1 MRLHHIKYWVCA
13 LLLTTLVTACKEDDV
28 TLGEGSVQLRVSV
41 SDHVA
46 VVSRA
51 VDSDIYASMQTRIY
65 SSKGLIR
72 YYDAETPIPPTLNLA
87 SGAYHA
93 FVLAG
98 DSVPAAF
105 NKPYYT
111 GSTDFTVRGGETT
124 SANVT
129 CTVAN
134 TLATVAFD
142 PSLDEVVSNYKVKI
156 FTTSGE
162 LYFTQATVDSVGYY
176 LFDNKEHNLAWTFE
190 GEKLDGR
197 SYTQSGVVENV
208 SRATRYDFTFNFDPE
223 SAVTGG
229 TFIDVKVNE
238 STVDSTHNVVITQRP
253 QIVGDK
259 FNLSEP
265 LYYETNNGSETSLW
279 INAATRLKRAWI
291 SCDKLTAL
299 GFPADSVD
307 LLGNDR
313 DLIAGFQARGISC
326 QHTYQEEKDLS
337 NAKITLADGFVKS
350 LPSDEYTFTIQ
361 AVDMSGKDN
370 TATLSIVV
378 SDAIVVT
385 EEPERASIWARR
397 ATLLGTLVKATSEPL
412 SFQYRQTGTDSWTS
426 VPATLSGSSLSAE
439 VTGLTPG
446 VTYEYQAV
454 AGSQA
459 SVKTATF
466 TTESATALPN
476 SSFEN
481 WQTLSSSAMVL
492 YGPGEEM
499 FWDSGNHGSA
509 TLSKNVTT
517 PDETYK
523 HSGRYSVKLQSQFV
537 GVLVLGIG
545 KFAAGNLFVGQYLRT
560 DGTDGVLS
568 FGRPFTSR
576 PTKLKGYIKYN
587 PGTVDYSSTSE
598 LAKGAT
604 DIGSIY
610 IAIGDW
616 SEPIEIRTK
625 DKKLFDKNDE
635 KIIAYGEWDLT
646 SATQGADGGLLEFE
660 IPLDYRSLDRIP
672 SYLVLV
678 ASASKYGDYFTGSS
692 SSTMWIDDLELIY
705 E

>member
-1 MRLHHIKYWVCA
+1 MRLHNKKYWVCA
-13 LLLTTLVTACKEDDV
+13 LLLTALLGACKEDDM

-41 SDHVA
+41 SDDVT

-51 VDSDIYASMQTRIY
+51 VDSGIYATMQTRIY

-72 YYDAETPIPPTLNLA
+72 YYDAETPMPPTLNLA

-105 NKPYYT
+105 NTPYYT

-129 CTVAN
+129 CTIAN

-162 LYFTQATVDSVGYY
+162 LYFTPATVDSVGYF
-176 LFDNKEHNLAWTFE
+176 LFDTRDRSLGWTFE
-190 GEKLDGR
+190 GEKTDGN
-197 SYTQSGVVENV
+197 SYTQSGIVEDV
-208 SRATRYDFTFNFDPE
+208 ARATKYAFTFNFDPE
-223 SAVTGG
+223 SAATGG
-229 TFIDVKVNE
+229 TFLDVKVNE

-259 FNLSEP
+259 FNLSDP
-265 LYYETNNGSETSLW
+265 LYYETNGGSETALW
-279 INAATRLKRAWI
+279 INAATELKRAWI

-299 GFPADSVD
+299 GFPTDSVD
-307 LLGNDR
+307 LLGTDES
-313 DLIAGFQARGISC
+313 LIAGFQARGISC

-337 NAKITLADGFVKS
+337 NARITLSESFVKS

-446 VTYEYQAV
+446 TTYEYQAV
-454 AGSQA
+454 AGAQA

-466 TTESATALPN
+466 TTEAATPLPN

-509 TLSKNVTT
+509 TLNKNVTT

-523 HSGRYSVKLQSQFV
+523 HSGRYSVKMQSQFV
-537 GVLVLGIG
+537 GVLGIG

-576 PTKLKGYIKYN
+576 PTKLKGYIKYT
-587 PGTVDYSSTSE
+587 PGTVDYSSTAE

-604 DIGSIY
+604 DIGSVY

-692 SSTMWIDDLELIY
+692 GSTMWIDDLELIY

>member
-1 MRLHHIKYWVCA
+1 MRLHNKKYWVCA
-13 LLLTTLVTACKEDDV
+13 LLLTALLGACKEDDM

-41 SDHVA
+41 SDDVT

-51 VDSDIYASMQTRIY
+51 VDSGIYATMQTRIY

-72 YYDAETPIPPTLNLA
+72 YYDAETPMPPTLNLA

-105 NKPYYT
+105 NTPYYT

-124 SANVT
+124 SASVT
-129 CTVAN
+129 CTIAN

-162 LYFTQATVDSVGYY
+162 LYFTPATVDSVGYF
-176 LFDNKEHNLAWTFE
+176 LFDTRDRSLGWTFE
-190 GEKLDGR
+190 GEKTDGN
-197 SYTQSGVVENV
+197 SYTQSGIVEDV
-208 SRATRYDFTFNFDPE
+208 ARATKYAFTFNFDPE
-223 SAVTGG
+223 SAATGG
-229 TFIDVKVNE
+229 TFLDVKVNE

-259 FNLSEP
+259 FNLSDP
-265 LYYETNNGSETSLW
+265 LYYETNGGSETALW
-279 INAATRLKRAWI
+279 INAATELKRAWI

-299 GFPADSVD
+299 GFPSDSVD
-307 LLGNDR
+307 FLAADGSP
-313 DLIAGFQARGISC
+313 ATEFESRGISC
-326 QHTYQEEKDLS
+326 KHTYQEEKDLS
-337 NAKITLADGFVKS
+337 NAKITLSESFVKS
-350 LPSDEYTFTIQ
+350 LPSDEYTFTIK
-361 AVDMSGKDN
+361 ALDAAGKDN
-370 TATLSIVV
+370 TATLSIIV
-378 SDAIVVT
+378 SDAVVVT
-385 EEPERASIWARR
+385 VDPERTDIWACR
-397 ATLLGTLVKATSEPL
+397 ATLRGNVVKETAEPL
-412 SFQYRQTGTDSWTS
+412 TFQYRRTGTKDWTS
-426 VPATLSGSSLSAE
+426 VAANRSGSALSAE

-446 VTYEYQAV
+446 TTYEYQAV
-454 AGSQA
+454 AGAQA

-492 YGPGEEM
+492 YSPGEEM

-509 TLSKNVTT
+509 TLNKNVTT

-523 HSGRYSVKLQSQFV
+523 HSGRYSVKMQSQFV
-537 GVLVLGIG
+537 GVLGIG

-692 SSTMWIDDLELIY
+692 GSTMWIDDLELIY

>member
-1 MRLHHIKYWVCA
+1 MRLHNKKYWVCA
-13 LLLTTLVTACKEDDV
+13 LLLTALLGACKEDDMTV
-28 TLGEGSVQLRVSV
+28 GEGSVQLRVSV
-41 SDHVA
+41 SDDVT
-46 VVSRA
+46 VVTRA
-51 VDSDIYASMQTRIY
+51 VDSGIYATMQTRIY

-72 YYDAETPIPPTLNLA
+72 YYDAETPMPPTLNLA

-105 NKPYYT
+105 NTPYYT

-124 SANVT
+124 SASVT
-129 CTVAN
+129 CTIAN

-162 LYFTQATVDSVGYY
+162 LYFTPATVDSVGYF
-176 LFDNKEHNLAWTFE
+176 LFDTRDRSLGWTFE
-190 GEKLDGR
+190 GEKTDGN
-197 SYTQSGVVENV
+197 SYTQSGIVEDV
-208 SRATRYDFTFNFDPE
+208 ARATKYAFTFNFDPE
-223 SAVTGG
+223 SAATGG
-229 TFIDVKVNE
+229 TFLDVKVNE

-259 FNLSEP
+259 FNLSDP
-265 LYYETNNGSETSLW
+265 LYYETNGGSETALW
-279 INAATRLKRAWI
+279 INAATELKRAWI

-299 GFPADSVD
+299 GFPTDSVD
-307 LLGNDR
+307 FLAADGSP
-313 DLIAGFQARGISC
+313 ATEFESRGISC
-326 QHTYQEEKDLS
+326 KHTYQEVKDLS
-337 NAKITLADGFVKS
+337 NAKITLSESFVKS

-385 EEPERASIWARR
+385 EEPDRASIWACR
-397 ATLLGTLVKATSEPL
+397 ATLRGNVVKETAEPL
-412 SFQYRQTGTDSWTS
+412 TFQYRRTGTKDWTS
-426 VPATLSGSSLSAE
+426 VAANRSGSTLSAE

-446 VTYEYQAV
+446 TTYEYQAV
-454 AGSQA
+454 AGAQA

-492 YGPGEEM
+492 YSPGEEM

-509 TLSKNVTT
+509 TLNKNVTT

-537 GVLVLGIG
+537 GVLGIG

-692 SSTMWIDDLELIY
+692 GSTMWIDDLELIY

>member
-1 MRLHHIKYWVCA
+1 M
-13 LLLTTLVTACKEDDV
+13 

-41 SDHVA
+41 SDDVT

-51 VDSDIYASMQTRIY
+51 VDSGIYATMQTRIY

-72 YYDAETPIPPTLNLA
+72 YYDAETPMPPTLNLA

-105 NKPYYT
+105 NTPYYT

-129 CTVAN
+129 CTIAN

-162 LYFTQATVDSVGYY
+162 LYFTPATVDSVGYF
-176 LFDNKEHNLAWTFE
+176 LFDTRDRSLGWTFE
-190 GEKLDGR
+190 GEKTDGN
-197 SYTQSGVVENV
+197 SYTQSGIVEDV
-208 SRATRYDFTFNFDPE
+208 ARATKYAFTFNFDPE
-223 SAVTGG
+223 SAATGG
-229 TFIDVKVNE
+229 TFLDVKVNE

-259 FNLSEP
+259 FNLSDP
-265 LYYETNNGSETSLW
+265 LYYETNGGSETALW
-279 INAATRLKRAWI
+279 INAATELKRAWI

-299 GFPADSVD
+299 GFPTDSVD
-307 LLGNDR
+307 LLGTDES
-313 DLIAGFQARGISC
+313 LIAGFQARGISC

-337 NAKITLADGFVKS
+337 NARITLSESFVKS

-446 VTYEYQAV
+446 TTYEYQAV
-454 AGSQA
+454 AGAQA

-492 YGPGEEM
+492 YSPGEEM

-509 TLSKNVTT
+509 TLNKNVTT

-523 HSGRYSVKLQSQFV
+523 HSGRYSVKMQSQFV
-537 GVLVLGIG
+537 GVLGIG

-576 PTKLKGYIKYN
+576 PTKLKGYIKYT
-587 PGTVDYSSTSE
+587 PGTVDYSSTAE

-604 DIGSIY
+604 DIGSVY

-692 SSTMWIDDLELIY
+692 GSTMWIDDLELIY

>member
-1 MRLHHIKYWVCA
+1 MRYNIKRYLA
-13 LLLTTLVTACKEDDV
+13 GTLLFLLLFTACKEEDMA
-28 TLGEGSVQLRVSV
+28 LGEGSVRLSVRVS
-41 SDHVA
+41 DDVA
-46 VVSRA
+46 VVTRA
-51 VDSDIYASMQTRIY
+51 VDPGIYNTMQTRIY

-72 YYDAETPIPPTLNLA
+72 YYDATTPVPETLNLA
-87 SGAYHA
+87 SGQYHV

-105 NKPYYT
+105 NTPYYT
-111 GSTDFTVRGGETT
+111 GSTDFDVRSGETT
-124 SANVT
+124 TASVT

-142 PSLDEVVSNYKVKI
+142 ESLNEVVTDCKVKI
-156 FTTSGE
+156 FTTNGE
-162 LYFTQATVDSVGYY
+162 LYFTEATADSVGYY
-176 LFDNKEHNLAWTFE
+176 LFNGKDRSLAWSFE
-190 GEKLDGR
+190 GKKTDGS
-197 SYTQSGVVENV
+197 SYTQSGVVEDV
-208 SRATRYDFTFNFDPE
+208 QRATKYAFTFSYNAE
-223 SAVTGG
+223 SAATGG
-229 TFIDVKVNE
+229 TFLDVKVNE
-238 STVDSTHNVVITQRP
+238 STVDSTHTVVITQRP
-253 QIVGDK
+253 QIVGNGFD
-259 FNLSEP
+259 LSDP
-265 LYYETNNGSETSLW
+265 LYYETGNGSETSVW
-279 INAATRLKRAWI
+279 VNAATKLKRVWI
-291 SCDKLTAL
+291 SCDKLTTL
-299 GFPADSVD
+299 GFPSDSVD
-307 LLGNDR
+307 FLATDGSLA
-313 DLIAGFQARGISC
+313 AGFESRGISC
-326 QHTYQEEKDLS
+326 KHTYQEDKDLS
-337 NAKITLADGFVKS
+337 NAKIILAGSFIKS
-350 LPSDEYTFTIQ
+350 LPGDEYTFTVQ
-361 AVDMSGKDN
+361 AVDQDGKDN

-385 EEPERASIWARR
+385 EEPERADIWACR
-397 ATLLGTLVKATSEPL
+397 ATLRGNVVKETAEPL
-412 SFQYRQTGTDSWTS
+412 TFQYRRTGTKDWTS
-426 VPATLSGSSLSAE
+426 VAANRSGSTLSAE

-446 VTYEYQAV
+446 TTYEYQAV
-454 AGSQA
+454 AGAQA

-466 TTESATALPN
+466 TTEAATALPN

-509 TLSKNVTT
+509 TLNKNVTS

-537 GVLVLGIG
+537 GILSFG
-545 KFAAGNLFVGQYLRT
+545 KFAAGNLFAGQYLRT

-576 PTKLKGYIKYN
+576 PAKLKGYIKYT
-587 PGTVDYSSTSE
+587 PGTVDYSYTSE
-598 LAKGAT
+598 LPKGST
-604 DIGSIY
+604 DIGNIY
-610 IAIGDW
+610 IALGDW

-635 KIIAYGEWDLT
+635 KIIAYGEWEIT
-646 SATQGADGGLLEFE
+646 SETQGADGGLLEFE

-672 SYLVLV
+672 SYIVLV

>member
-1 MRLHHIKYWVCA
+1 M
-13 LLLTTLVTACKEDDV
+13 

-41 SDHVA
+41 SDDVT

-51 VDSDIYASMQTRIY
+51 VDSGIYATMQTRIY

-72 YYDAETPIPPTLNLA
+72 YYDAETPMPPTLNLA

-105 NKPYYT
+105 NTPYYT

-124 SANVT
+124 SASVT
-129 CTVAN
+129 CTIAN

-162 LYFTQATVDSVGYY
+162 LYFTPATVDSVGYF
-176 LFDNKEHNLAWTFE
+176 LFDTRDRSLGWTFE
-190 GEKLDGR
+190 GEKTDGN
-197 SYTQSGVVENV
+197 SYTQSGIVEDV
-208 SRATRYDFTFNFDPE
+208 ARATKYAFTFNFDPE
-223 SAVTGG
+223 SAATGG
-229 TFIDVKVNE
+229 TFLDVKVNE

-259 FNLSEP
+259 FNLSDP
-265 LYYETNNGSETSLW
+265 LYYETNGGSETALW
-279 INAATRLKRAWI
+279 INAATELKRAWI

-299 GFPADSVD
+299 GFPTDSVD
-307 LLGNDR
+307 FLAADGSP
-313 DLIAGFQARGISC
+313 ATEFESRGISC
-326 QHTYQEEKDLS
+326 KHTYQEVKDLS
-337 NAKITLADGFVKS
+337 NAKITLSESFVKS
-350 LPSDEYTFTIQ
+350 LPSDEYTFTIK
-361 AVDMSGKDN
+361 ALDAAGKDN

-378 SDAIVVT
+378 SDAVVVT
-385 EEPERASIWARR
+385 VDPERADIWACR
-397 ATLLGTLVKATSEPL
+397 ATLRGNVVKETAEPL
-412 SFQYRQTGTDSWTS
+412 TFQYRQTGTKDWTS
-426 VPATLSGSSLSAE
+426 VAANRSGSTLSAE

-446 VTYEYQAV
+446 TTYEYQAV
-454 AGSQA
+454 AGAQA

-466 TTESATALPN
+466 TTEAATPLPN

-481 WQTLSSSAMVL
+481 WQTLSKVMVL
-492 YGPGEEM
+492 YGPNEEM

-509 TLSKNVTT
+509 TLNKNVTT

-523 HSGRYSVKLQSQFV
+523 HSGRYSVKMQSQFV
-537 GVLVLGIG
+537 GVLGIG

-576 PTKLKGYIKYN
+576 PTKLKGYIKYT
-587 PGTVDYSSTSE
+587 PGTVDYSSTAE

-604 DIGSIY
+604 DIGSVY

-646 SATQGADGGLLEFE
+646 SATQGADSGLLEFE

-692 SSTMWIDDLELIY
+692 GSTMWIDDLELIY